1 MTDAAVAPTRL
12 HMNRNCRRQSDMARV
27 RVLTHFPRRLGV
39 SGASCGLETNGSR
52 LCAEALLSVGDD
64 GAHCARILV
73 ADADQSRLLV
83 SNSAHDTALSHTSL
97 EAILATNKKM
107 VLAVVGGR
115 TRGYSS
121 PNTGQLWSDSVE
133 RVLRQTQQTLA
144 LKVGRN
150 LLMHAQMH
158 WAAKYIIVDLSMLT
172 ILSL

>member
-1 MTDAAVAPTRL
+1 MSKCRADSMSRSSVSIVGLPTVASAQPP
-12 HMNRNCRRQSDMARV
+12 V
-27 RVLTHFPRRLGV
+27 IPWLTVPLLLL
-39 SGASCGLETNGSR
+39 SS
-52 LCAEALLSVGDD
+52 ALLAPALPCSALDRTL
-64 GAHCARILV
+64 AALRSSTQLARASLSPREITQEIVSLEGCDSFILV

-144 LKVGRN
+144 LKVGQN
-150 LLMHAQMH
+150 LLMHA
-158 WAAKYIIVDLSMLT
+158 
-172 ILSL
+172 